1 MDKKFIEFIDKGFKN
16 KVRNKRVYNNDIDN
30 NNDNNMFNQ
39 TKSQYQFEIEDQI
52 LQINNKR
59 TQSPTYSIHV
69 N

>member
-1 MDKKFIEFIDKGFKN
+1 
-16 KVRNKRVYNNDIDN
+16 
-30 NNDNNMFNQ
+30 MFNQ